1 VLKYFSIYTPGV
13 LDGIEEEEEAVKMS
27 VNIWYVSVSVYE
39 GDFLSVYLIF
49 VGFFNVLAPKG
60 RKSKPIET
68 QQR

>member
-1 VLKYFSIYTPGV
+1 MLKYFSIYTPGV

-49 VGFFNVLAPKG
+49 VGFF
-60 RKSKPIET
+60 
-68 QQR
+68 